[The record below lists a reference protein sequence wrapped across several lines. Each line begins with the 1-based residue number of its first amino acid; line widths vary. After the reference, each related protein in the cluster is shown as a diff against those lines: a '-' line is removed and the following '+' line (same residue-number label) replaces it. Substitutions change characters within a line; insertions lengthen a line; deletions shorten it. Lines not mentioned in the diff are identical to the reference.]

1 MVKLDRTTAVEVSN
15 NFTDAQA
22 SPDNLGEQLR
32 MAGLVQRDF
41 LPRRLPNSDQF
52 RWATT
57 FLPCEWVSGD
67 IYDIARLDER
77 HIGFYVA
84 DVAGHGMPAALL
96 TMFLKQALV
105 MRQTVGNSYHI
116 FSPAEVMTNLNL
128 RMTGQKLSGC
138 RFATCCYCLLNMETL
153 QLTYARA
160 GHPHPILISDHEQP
174 RRLQVQGRLLGI
186 FEQAEY
192 VQQTTQLQPGDKLLL
207 YSDGAE
213 PLIGSSGDL
222 TGFNFRKEFCE
233 IKDLPI
239 VEMMEKFKTLVQ
251 NQKIRPV
258 EVDDITTVGLEILT
272 VSQEQ
277 KKQKNAKCCY

>member
-1 MVKLDRTTAVEVSN
+1 MAKSDRTTAVEVSK
-15 NFTDAQA
+15 NFADAQA
-22 SPDNLGEQLR
+22 SPDNLAEQLR

-52 RWATT
+52 RWATA

-67 IYDIARLDER
+67 IYDVARLDER

-84 DVAGHGMPAALL
+84 DVAGHGIPAALL

-105 MRQTVGNSYHI
+105 MRQTTGNSYHI
-116 FSPAEVMTNLNL
+116 FSPAEVMANLNL
-128 RMTGQKLSGC
+128 RMTGQKLSGQQ
-138 RFATCCYCLLNMETL
+138 FATCCYCLLNMETL

-160 GHPHPILISDHEQP
+160 GHPHPILISAREQP
-174 RRLQVQGRLLGI
+174 RRLQVQGPLLGI
-186 FEQAEY
+186 FEQVEY
-192 VQQTTQLQPGDKLLL
+192 IQQTKQLQPGDKLLL

-213 PLIGSSGDL
+213 PFIGSFDDLSGL
-222 TGFNFRKEFCE
+222 NFSEEFCE

-251 NQKIRPV
+251 NKKIRPPV
-258 EVDDITTVGLEILT
+258 VDDITAVGLEILT
-272 VSQEQ
+272 VLQVQ
-277 KKQKNAKCCY
+277 KRQKNAKYHH